1 MRNEWVDY
9 NNPESNCDKS
19 SQVGLCCDVS
29 NFCPPRSVWNPDPPD
44 NAHQGQMFMQQM
56 SPEQMSP
63 EMVYNCKCDAGFFMV
78 ASSVYSGRCQACPK
92 GSCSRPGSTS
102 IDQCFCLEGFYKDA
116 NGDCTACPANSCSNV
131 SSTGLGDCKCF
142 EGFYMS
148 GAECAECP
156 EGKTTPVRPYVATS
170 GSCWSSPSDLCVEG
184 DATSEA
190 ECTETCG
197 LPHSSTAG
205 ANADAV
211 GLAAADVAAADVAQ
225 KKAMVPFIQAV
236 KDETAAQAL
245 LDRANAFVPPSPPT
259 WASITTTQYSTGL
272 TDRGDGGVHYLERQ
286 NVDCGANPLTQLRMS
301 VHNVLTKIRYD
312 FKCAGHAK
320 FGVFCVLLFDY
331 DVCGRGCVA
340 RCGCLCAVCVVWCA
354 PRTPVQGRNAGMSYE
369 EEDTCM
375 SYKEEDTCILGA
387 G

>member
-1 MRNEWVDY
+1 LAESVRNDWLDY

-29 NFCPPRSVWNPDPPD
+29 EFCPPRSVWNPDPPD

-92 GSCSRPGSTS
+92 GSCSSPGSTS

-131 SSTGLGDCKCF
+131 SSTGIGDCQCF

-148 GAECAECP
+148 GGECAECP
-156 EGKTTPVRPYVATS
+156 EGKTTPARLSATS
-170 GSCWSSPSDLCVEG
+170 EG

-211 GLAAADVAAADVAQ
+211 AAAAADVAAADVAQ
-225 KKAMVPFIQAV
+225 KQSMVPFIQAV
-236 KDETAAQAL
+236 KVETAAQASL
-245 LDRANAFVPPSPPT
+245 VQANAFVPPSPPT
-259 WASITTTQYSTGL
+259 WASITTMQYSTGL
-272 TDRGDGGVHYLERQ
+272 TDRGNGETHYLDRQ
-286 NVDCGANPLTQLRMS
+286 TVNCGAIPLAQFRMS
-301 VHNVLTKIRYD
+301 SHNVGTKLRYD
-312 FKCAGHAK
+312 FKCASHVE
-320 FGVFCVLLFDY
+320 FGAFCVLLFDY
-331 DVCGRGCVA
+331 MSVYVGVLLVVYVCV
-340 RCGCLCAVCVVWCA
+340 LCALFGVRYGLRCRVETRGAEVLDEAARSVFFLDRHLWC
-354 PRTPVQGRNAGMSYE
+354 PRPSFTLENGR
-369 EEDTCM
+369 
-375 SYKEEDTCILGA
+375 
-387 G
+387 